1 MVELDKERLAKLLSM
16 TSSDHDAE
24 ALAAIRKAN
33 ELLRLNKK
41 SWSDVLGSDAPAI
54 EPPRPAP
61 PSSTRP
67 PAARSSPSRPPPY
80 GPPPRTAEPPLGYQ
94 RLNYYRD
101 ALRHEPFLPRLLGFP
116 FWLVIELVAIVF
128 PNILVN
134 TRGRF
139 IALIFALG
147 MLAGIAGWISLGY
160 YLLFV
165 A

>member
-16 TSSDHDAE
+16 TGSDHDAE

-41 SWSDVLGSDAPAI
+41 SWSDVLGPDAPAI
-54 EPPRPAP
+54 EPARPAP
-61 PSSTRP
+61 SSPVRP
-67 PAARSSPSRPPPY
+67 PAARSSPYGPMPRAPEPPP
-80 GPPPRTAEPPLGYQ
+80 GYQ
-94 RLNYYRD
+94 RLKFYRD

-116 FWLVIELVAIVF
+116 FWLVIELMAIVF
-128 PNILVN
+128 PNIFVN

-147 MLAGIAGWISLGY
+147 MLAGIGGWISLGY

>member
-16 TSSDHDAE
+16 TGSDHDAE
-24 ALAAIRKAN
+24 ALAAVRKAN

-54 EPPRPAP
+54 EPPQPAP
-61 PSSTRP
+61 SSPVRP
-67 PAARSSPSRPPPY
+67 PTARSSPYGPMPRASEPPP
-80 GPPPRTAEPPLGYQ
+80 GYQ
-94 RLNYYRD
+94 RLKYYRD

-116 FWLVIELVAIVF
+116 FWLVIELMAIVF

-147 MLAGIAGWISLGY
+147 MLAGIAGWIWLGY